1 MQVTSSCQGRRR
13 LKRPPLAAV
22 LMLALAGFGGVAQ
35 AVEFD
40 EKLKVPMMK
49 SAGEFSTQ
57 AKSFATKCR
66 EIHAATPAQLITNA
80 ALTRQQF
87 DLSWQLERN
96 ISERRPPGNLETMGF
111 VSLGNGG
118 YSVDTRKYPEWRFL
132 GDSIATIF
140 SSNLRD
146 GVYEELLQ
154 RGFRSE
160 DVAALKE
167 YIVTHDVKQST
178 RTATVPIALGFQRVV
193 QKFDKAGRPVPDA
206 LVVSYWY
213 QSTRAYFDANRAWS
227 EGLLKTLD
235 DQRVRVL
242 LSYLSEVDSYRSLT
256 PDSVTEEISGTLAS
270 VRSPDFEKRLMS
282 GDGGAP

>member
-1 MQVTSSCQGRRR
+1 MQVSSKCPGRRR

-35 AVEFD
+35 AAEFD
-40 EKLKVPMMK
+40 ERLKAPMMK
-49 SAGEFSTQ
+49 SAKEFSTQ
-57 AKSFATKCR
+57 AKGFATKYR
-66 EIHAATPAQLITNA
+66 EIRAATPAQMITNA

-87 DLSWQLERN
+87 DLSWQLERTIN
-96 ISERRPPGNLETMGF
+96 ERRPPGDLETMGF

-118 YSVDTRKYPEWRFL
+118 YSIDTRKYPEWCSL
-132 GDSIATIF
+132 GNSIATIL

-146 GVYEELLQ
+146 GVHGELQQ

-160 DVAALKE
+160 DVTALE
-167 YIVTHDVKQST
+167 DYIVTHDVKQAA
-178 RTATVPIALGFQRVV
+178 RAATVPIALGFQRLV
-193 QKFDKAGRPVPDA
+193 QKFDKAGKPVPDA

-235 DQRVRVL
+235 NQRVRVL
-242 LSYLSEVDSYRSLT
+242 LSFLSEVDSYKTLT
-256 PDSVTEEISGTLAS
+256 PDSVPEEISGTLAS
-270 VRSPDFEKRLMS
+270 VRSPDFEKKLMS
-282 GDGGAP
+282 TDGGAP

>member
-1 MQVTSSCQGRRR
+1 MQVTSNCPGRRR

-22 LMLALAGFGGVAQ
+22 LMLALAGLGGAAQ

-49 SAGEFSTQ
+49 SAADLTTQ
-57 AKSFATKCR
+57 AKSFATKYR
-66 EIHAATPAQLITNA
+66 EVRAATPAQMITNA
-80 ALTRQQF
+80 SLARQQF
-87 DLSWQLERN
+87 DLSWQLERSIN
-96 ISERRPPGNLETMGF
+96 ERRPPGNLETMGF

-118 YSVDTRKYPEWRFL
+118 YSVDTRKYPEWQFL

-140 SSNLRD
+140 NSSLRD

-167 YIVTHDVKQST
+167 YIVTHDVKQAT
-178 RTATVPIALGFQRVV
+178 RAATVPIALGFQRVV
-193 QKFDKAGRPVPDA
+193 SKFDKAGRAVPDA

-213 QSTRAYFDANRAWS
+213 QSTRAYFDANLVWS

-235 DQRVRVL
+235 NQRVRVL
-242 LSYLSEVDSYRSLT
+242 LSFLSEVDSYKNLT
-256 PDSVTEEISGTLAS
+256 PDSVSEEISGTLAS

-282 GDGGAP
+282 TDGGAP